1 MMFNVKHLSSD
12 EVVLY
17 VDGSLS
23 GETTSEFH
31 RQMDELVA
39 GTYKKITLDLSRT
52 PTINSSAMGKIVL
65 FRNKLNA
72 QQRSLQIHGCSE
84 SLYKTFLMIRLDTMI
99 SIQKESDTKESG
111 SVSG

>member
-1 MMFNVKHLSSD
+1 MMFNVKQLSPD
-12 EVVLY
+12 EVALY

-31 RQMDELVA
+31 RQMDELIA
-39 GTYKKITLDLSRT
+39 GPWGKITLDLSKT

-72 QQRSLQIHGCSE
+72 QQRSLQIRGCSE
-84 SLYKTFLMIRLDTMI
+84 SLYNTFLMIRLDTMI
-99 SIQKESDTKESG
+99 SIQKESDIKDS
-111 SVSG
+111 